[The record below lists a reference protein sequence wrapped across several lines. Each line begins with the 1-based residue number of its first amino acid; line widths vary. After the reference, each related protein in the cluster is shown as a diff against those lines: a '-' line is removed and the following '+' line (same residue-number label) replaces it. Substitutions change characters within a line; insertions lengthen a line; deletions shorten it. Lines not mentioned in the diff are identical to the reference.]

1 VIVDTGVSDVKRRC
15 LEVAM
20 TSSAPM
26 RPSSVADNDSSS
38 SDNDDERSSPTSS
51 SYFVASGAEEDV
63 STSGTGCQRQ
73 QLRDSDEGRREELRM
88 EQQSVDV
95 SVANHQDDD
104 DSDRRRPC
112 SLLAVAP
119 VSSCAGNGS
128 RTSITGKMASGGA
141 EEKSCRSTA
150 MLTLP
155 KIGEGGHGSRSD
167 IELLCRLF
175 PHVPPVTLDCVLLSC
190 AGNVV
195 QCIEQLLRFHH
206 LKPSVDAP
214 PLPVG
219 ANFAAAAAAAAAYAG
234 LPHVLPTYHHHQR
247 YVASSNVEPLAFPV
261 PAGGGLNATGGKPPT
276 AGSMSLMPA
285 TPFNGTEAM
294 QQICGNNAGP
304 RGLPLGFPYPPAA
317 LLPTIAGL
325 RYNYSAMMAAAAMA
339 HATSTTAAGSSAVP
353 KATLSGA
360 GGTPLPYGL
369 FAASGYKCTGSSTD
383 AEK

>member
-1 VIVDTGVSDVKRRC
+1 
-15 LEVAM
+15 M
-20 TSSAPM
+20 TSSATM
-26 RPSSVADNDSSS
+26 RPSSVAGNDSSS

-51 SYFVASGAEEDV
+51 SYFVVSGAEEDV

-73 QLRDSDEGRREELRM
+73 QLRDSDEGRREEPRV
-88 EQQSVDV
+88 EQQSVDI

-104 DSDRRRPC
+104 DSHRHRPG

-119 VSSCAGNGS
+119 VSSYARNGS
-128 RTSITGKMASGGA
+128 RTSIATKSVSGGA
-141 EEKSCRSTA
+141 EEKSCRSAA

-155 KIGEGGHGSRSD
+155 KVGEGGHGSRSD
-167 IELLCRLF
+167 MELLCRLF

-195 QCIEQLLRFHH
+195 QCIEQLLRFHQ
-206 LKPSVDAP
+206 LKPSQVDAP

-219 ANFAAAAAAAAAYAG
+219 ANLAAAAAAAAAYAG

-261 PAGGGLNATGGKPPT
+261 PTGGGLNVTGGKPPT
-276 AGSMSLMPA
+276 AGAMSLMPA
-285 TPFNGTEAM
+285 TPFNGTDAM
-294 QQICGNNAGP
+294 QQICGAGGNNAGP

-339 HATSTTAAGSSAVP
+339 HATSSATVAGSSAVS

-369 FAASGYKCTGSSTD
+369 FAADGYKCTASSTD